1 MSPTKPDRRDG
12 ACVGLH
18 ENKAGHEVRLPAERP
33 GHAQGG
39 REKEK
44 EDRSKI
50 SSLNSFYPE

>member
-1 MSPTKPDRRDG
+1 MSPQPDRRDG
-12 ACVGLH
+12 ASVGVH
-18 ENKAGHEVRLPAERP
+18 ENPAGHEVRLPAERS

-39 REKEK
+39 GEKEK